1 MIHYIYKLVHTNGRY
16 YIGRHS
22 TTNLDDG
29 YMGSGKWPRSI
40 KNTQDLSK
48 EILSY
53 HDSTD
58 ELLEAE
64 KSFLIE
70 HVGKPLCMNF
80 NNNPIGFASGE
91 LNPAKTEKEKLRKS
105 KQVGQLNSMFG
116 KTHSDDVKLK
126 MSEDRKGKTPWNK
139 GISFKKKN
147 NTQVP
152 WNKGIHTG
160 YQSFTGKTHSVD
172 AIAKMKEKHAKRE
185 RLTCPH
191 CNKTI
196 DKPNYSRYHGDK
208 CKLSLS
214 NNPPSP
220 QTSALPDDLT

>member
-22 TTNLDDG
+22 TKNLDDG

-40 KNTQDLSK
+40 KDKQELSK

-53 HDSTD
+53 HKSTD
-58 ELLEAE
+58 ELLKAE
-64 KSFLIE
+64 KSLLTE

-80 NNNPIGFASGE
+80 NNNSIGFASGD

-105 KQVGQLNSMFG
+105 KQVGELNPMFG
-116 KTHSDDVKLK
+116 KTHSDAAKLK
-126 MSEDRKGKTPWNK
+126 MSRDRKGRSTWNK
-139 GISFKKKN
+139 GLSGIKTSTKG
-147 NTQVP
+147 QVA

-160 YQSFTGKTHSVD
+160 HQSFTGKSHKPES
-172 AIAKMKEKHAKRE
+172 IQLMKEKHANRQ

-208 CKLSLS
+208 CKLIQL
-214 NNPPSP
+214 
-220 QTSALPDDLT
+220 